1 MSFLPRLVPMLVLVL
16 ALASAWP
23 ARAQVGETTVT
34 LSWTAPGDD
43 STTGRATGYD
53 LRWSRTPIV
62 TAADHAA
69 ATPVAGLPAPSPSG
83 SPETFT
89 VGGLLPGTEH
99 WFALRTLD
107 ERGNVS
113 ILSNVVR
120 AVTLP
125 SADVTP
131 PAAVALTLVAAGDT
145 DVSVSWAD
153 VGDDGLDG
161 IAAAVEV
168 RWAYEAITEANW
180 DAAVLVVGLPAP
192 DVAGTPHT
200 ITFTGMD
207 RDRDVWVVARAVD
220 DVNRLSPIESTLLVP
235 RRLDTAPPAAPAG
248 LGLARVANGV
258 RLAWDENA
266 EPDLAGYHA
275 YRATAATGP
284 FVRVSTTLLPTALYT
299 DAAPPDSARL
309 WYAVT
314 AVDASGNEGARS
326 ASVVI
331 VLRAVATGDWAIEA
345 PWPNPS
351 ATGQPV
357 TIPLRLP
364 TDALGRATV
373 EIQDAAGQRV
383 RVLTVVEATRVEWD
397 GRNDQGRVTAPGLYR
412 AWLRGDGRAR
422 LTRIVRVP

>member
-1 MSFLPRLVPMLVLVL
+1 MSFRPRLAAVVVIALVL
-16 ALASAWP
+16 ASAVP
-23 ARAQVGETTVT
+23 AHAQVGETTVT

-43 STTGRATGYD
+43 STTGRATAYD

-62 TAADHAA
+62 TVADHAA
-69 ATPVAGLPAPSPSG
+69 ATSVAGLPAPSPAG
-83 SPETFT
+83 SPETYT

-99 WFALRTLD
+99 WFALRTVD

-131 PAAVALTLVAAGDT
+131 PAPIALVLVAAGDT
-145 DVSVSWAD
+145 DVSVSWTD

-168 RWAYEAITEANW
+168 RWSYEPITEANW
-180 DAAVLVVGLPAP
+180 DAAVPVAGLPAP

-200 ITFTGMD
+200 LTFAGMD
-207 RDRDVWVVARAVD
+207 RDRDLWVAARAVD
-220 DVNRLSPIESTLLVP
+220 DVNRLSPLEGSLAVP
-235 RRLDTAPPAAPAG
+235 RRLDTAPPAAPGG
-248 LGLARVANGV
+248 LALARVANGV
-258 RLAWDENA
+258 RLAWDDNA

-275 YRATAATGP
+275 YRSPSATGP
-284 FVRVSTTLLPTALYT
+284 FVRVSSALLPTATFT

-326 ASVVI
+326 GSVAI
-331 VLRAVATGDWAIEA
+331 VLRAVAAGDWAIEA

-351 ATGQPV
+351 ATGLPV
-357 TIPLRLP
+357 TIPIRVP
-364 TDALGRATV
+364 ADAVGRATV

-383 RVLTVVEATRVEWD
+383 RVLTVSDATRVEWD
-397 GRNDQGRVTAPGLYR
+397 GRNDEGRVTAPGLYR